1 MEKKQ
6 VIREADKVKLEHVE
20 SMVSVTYEGR
30 VAYVPED
37 KLLPMSD
44 QYIDYDSEEPALR
57 AGYAQAQVDGEVY
70 IVKAE
75 DIYTKVV
82 PYAGIAGGLAVP
94 TPGGGWTALAGKPT
108 HEDSE
113 GNLYVRNYW

>member
-44 QYIDYDSEEPALR
+44 QYIDHDSEEPALR
-57 AGYAQAQVDGEVY
+57 IGYAQVQVDGEVH
-70 IVKAE
+70 IVKDE

-82 PYAGIAGGLAVP
+82 PHAGIAGGLAAE
-94 TPGGGWTALAGKPT
+94 TPRGLIAATPT
-108 HEDSE
+108 HKDDA
-113 GNLYVRNYW
+113 GTLYVCGL